1 MVLAGWV
8 AVLAGDPLEA
18 ERWAAQADDAVYDGV
33 PVDGTASFDSARAML
48 RAVMCAGGVA
58 QMMHDA
64 DVATAQE
71 PAWSPWRDTALI
83 LAGEAHL
90 LAGDR
95 DRAAALFEESS
106 RVGQELGNTDSVVFD
121 ESELALLAM
130 DRGRWD
136 EAADRVARA
145 LAVVEEYRMY
155 DYAPSVLAFA
165 APHGSLSTAA
175 QIEELDRQLTRAMR
189 ARPSCTYAFPFLAV
203 RSRLHLAKVY
213 LARGDHATAR
223 HLLREIDDVLG
234 HRPDLGSLVDEV
246 RDFRALV
253 ASGAGARPP
262 GDRHSRLP
270 SYVCCP
276 TCRPT

>member
-1 MVLAGWV
+1 
-8 AVLAGDPLEA
+8 
-18 ERWAAQADDAVYDGV
+18 
-33 PVDGTASFDSARAML
+33 
-48 RAVMCAGGVA
+48 
-58 QMMHDA
+58 MMHDA
-64 DVATAQE
+64 EVATAQE

-95 DRAAALFEESS
+95 DRAAALFAESS

-136 EAADRVARA
+136 EAAERVARA
-145 LAVVEEYRMY
+145 LAVVEEYRMH

-165 APHGSLSTAA
+165 AAA
-175 QIEELDRQLTRAMR
+175 RLALHNGAVEELDRQVTRAMR

-203 RSRLHLAKVY
+203 RSRLHLGKVY
-213 LARGDHATAR
+213 VATGDHATAR
-223 HLLREIDDVLG
+223 HLLREIDDILG
-234 HRPDLGSLVDEV
+234 HRPELGSLLDEV

-253 ASGAGARPP
+253 TSGAGATAAGGPP
-262 GDRHSRLP
+262 PLAPQRRLRLLPYLQTHLKIAEIGERLFVSRNTVSSEVASIYRKFGVSSRNDAVQRATVIGLLGG
-270 SYVCCP
+270 
-276 TCRPT
+276 